1 MAQPAQ
7 ITTPVWPDQIEP
19 DHWAQWRDAVVAVV
33 RADFPEVLQ
42 DVGLDDIDWE
52 AWRPLYD
59 RGYSPQ
65 VAVDHAFA
73 RDL

>member
-7 ITTPVWPDQIEP
+7 VTQMWPDA
-19 DHWAQWRDAVVAVV
+19 WAQWRDQVVAVI

-52 AWRPLYD
+52 AWRPLFD
-59 RGYSPQ
+59 RGHSPQ
-65 VAVDHAFA
+65 VAVDRAFA